1 VGSVTC
7 CGGRLIG
14 TTLGPLMTA
23 KRISPS
29 QRKCMTVFS
38 VVWTVDRIA
47 ALNRQNPGTQIQAVA
62 LFNSGIS
69 DVVLE
74 NAFGLG
80 EKAVQKI
87 QYTVEAANKKP

>member
-1 VGSVTC
+1 
-7 CGGRLIG
+7 
-14 TTLGPLMTA
+14 MTA

-87 QYTVEAANKKP
+87 QYTVEAANKKPWFKGHVHS

>member
-1 VGSVTC
+1 
-7 CGGRLIG
+7 
-14 TTLGPLMTA
+14 
-23 KRISPS
+23 
-29 QRKCMTVFS
+29 MTVFS

-47 ALNRQNPGTQIQAVA
+47 ALNRQNPRTQIQTVA